1 MTKTTTLH
9 IFLDFGTD
17 HVQFTHEGSLKSALK
32 AAWDE
37 AFSRKKTPADIRISL
52 TEPRINHTPD
62 DGWQT
67 VSPVERV

>member
-1 MTKTTTLH
+1 MSKQTTLF
-9 IFLDFGTD
+9 IFIDFQSEQ
-17 HVQFTHEGSLKSALK
+17 VQFEHIGNLKSALK

-52 TEPRINHTPD
+52 NKPRINHTPD

-67 VSPVERV
+67 VSPIERV